1 MTTALVQQV
10 QQQQNLQQ
18 QLQINSRTDQNID
31 QSKFAPSQFGSA
43 GQEDEK
49 IEDLGLVSQSSLMYQ
64 ASRGGYGA

>member
-18 QLQINSRTDQNID
+18 QLQINSRTDQND